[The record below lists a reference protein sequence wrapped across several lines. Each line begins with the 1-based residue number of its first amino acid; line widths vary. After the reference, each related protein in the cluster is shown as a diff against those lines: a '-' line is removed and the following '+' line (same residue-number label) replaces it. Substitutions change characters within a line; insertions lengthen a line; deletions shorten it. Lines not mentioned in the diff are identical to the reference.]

1 MTTVH
6 TVLKNK
12 GGEVVTISPDATIS
26 DAAREL
32 ADRRI
37 GALVVSGDGQSVEGI
52 LSERDVVRQIAGY
65 GAEVLMLRVRVVMT
79 RNVMTCAPHF
89 QVNEVMDVMTR
100 KRIRHLPVVEQG
112 GRLVGMISIG
122 DAVKCR
128 LEEMRLEANVMR
140 DYAIARA

>member
-12 GGEVVTISPDATIS
+12 GGEVVTISPDATIF

-32 ADRRI
+32 SRHRI
-37 GALVVSGDGQSVEGI
+37 GALLVSGDGQSVEGI
-52 LSERDVVRQIAGY
+52 LSERDIVRQIAEY
-65 GAEVLMLRVRVVMT
+65 GAEALTRRVRVVMT

-112 GRLVGMISIG
+112 RLVGMISIG

-128 LEEMRLEANVMR
+128 LEEMRLEANVLR